1 MDSTDSRALTM
12 PAPDHASLP
21 DWADG
26 TVATLSTIGDGP
38 HAIPVSTGVRAS
50 DSQLLIA
57 LATRRGSLANIK
69 ADSRVAVTFLT
80 AGDLAVTVHGR
91 AEVVAE
97 PMACSDRVCAVL
109 ITAERIRDHGQP
121 RFVIDEGVSWRWT
134 DDEAAQ
140 RDVEVRAELSEIAA
154 GIAAG

>member
-1 MDSTDSRALTM
+1 MTLPEPDRTALPTW
-12 PAPDHASLP
+12 S
-21 DWADG
+21 DG

-50 DSQLLIA
+50 DSQMLIA
-57 LATRRGSLANIK
+57 LATRRGSLANLK
-69 ADSRVAVTFLT
+69 ADPRVAITFL
-80 AGDLAVTVHGR
+80 AEGNVAVTVHGQ

-121 RFVIDEGVSWRWT
+121 RFEIEAGVAWRWT
-134 DDEAAQ
+134 EEDAEQ
-140 RDVEVRAELSEIAA
+140 RDAEVRAELSEIAA
-154 GIAAG
+154 SIAAG